1 MQIIQVKETPQHKK
15 SSHTARTRRRAEQR
29 TQPLTFVC
37 VDGEGV
43 TDENG
48 NHRYVLIGV
57 GENQISD
64 PNGLSWSRIFEFLYG
79 EFTTG
84 SVAYTG
90 FFLGYDFTQWVRT
103 LPEYNARRLLDK
115 KERAK
120 RKRRTGHNGESLAG
134 QEIYFPVDLDGWEF
148 DILGTKRFKL
158 RPKGES
164 RWMYICDT
172 GGFFQKAFL
181 KVIDPREWKEPI
193 VTDEEY
199 ATILRGKEQR
209 STAALDS
216 DMAKYNRLENEV
228 LSRVLMQLD
237 TGFRELGI
245 HLSPKQWFGPG
256 QAAQAWL
263 DGRAITSKDLQR
275 IVPPWFLEAAIASYY
290 GGWFEIMAH
299 GLIPGITYE
308 YDINS
313 AYPYIISRLPCL
325 EHGTYTRHTLQRD
338 IRAIRSMADAGMETG
353 LRLVRVRAWGK
364 GCRISQ
370 EVPDNTNHHV
380 GPLPHRDRDG
390 NISRPLITEGWY
402 WQHEIDAAVRAQII
416 SEYEIREILSYDR
429 CDCPAPFSEV
439 QEIYNLRLRVGK
451 KTPLGMACKLM
462 PNSLYGKFAQS
473 IGNPKFGNPIY
484 ASLITSWCRT
494 IILNAIATH
503 PKGKSDVV
511 MVATDGVYFRTP
523 HPNLTIS
530 TNLGEWDSGLRQNIC
545 LFKPGV
551 YWDDTTR
558 ESIRLGE
565 APIFKTRGVSARDFA
580 SQIETIDS
588 AFAGMRSTRNLTAWP
603 EVEFDL
609 SFAMVS
615 AVQALARRKWNT
627 AGTLLADPTAKQ
639 SSNPSK
645 KRSAWYWDDDILRS
659 KPPVNYP
666 FEPSHPYTKRFG
678 LDDPWSIE
686 SISESGET
694 PEGYVSEIWK
704 QILFPD
710 LSTLRVSALE

>member
-1 MQIIQVKETPQHKK
+1 MQIIQVKETSQHKK
-15 SSHTARTRRRAEQR
+15 SSHTARARKRAEAR
-29 TQPLTFVC
+29 TEPLTFVC

-43 TDENG
+43 TDESG
-48 NHRYVLIGV
+48 NHKYVLIGV
-57 GENQISD
+57 GENQVSD
-64 PNGLSWSRIFEFLYG
+64 PNGLSWSRIFEFLYS

-84 SVAYTG
+84 PVAYTG
-90 FFLGYDFTQWVRT
+90 FFLGYDFTQWVRS
-103 LPEYNARRLLDK
+103 LPEYQARRLLDK
-115 KERAK
+115 TERAK
-120 RKRRTGHNGESLAG
+120 RKRRMGHNGESLAG

-172 GGFFQKAFL
+172 GGFFQKSFL
-181 KVIDPREWKEPI
+181 SVIDPKEWKKPI
-193 VTDEEY
+193 VSDQEY

-209 STAALDS
+209 NTAILDA
-216 DMAKYNRLENEV
+216 DMGRYNRLENEV
-228 LSRVLMQLD
+228 LSRVLLQLD

-263 DGRAITSKDLQR
+263 DGRAITSKELQG

-325 EHGTYTRHTLQRD
+325 AHGTYTRTTDKRH
-338 IRAIRSMADAGMETG
+338 IRRISDMGNTSMETPLSL
-353 LRLVRVRAWGK
+353 LRIHAWGE
-364 GCRISQ
+364 GCRVSQ
-370 EVPDNTNHHV
+370 EVPDNRNHHI
-380 GPLPHRDRDG
+380 GPLPHRDADG

-402 WQHEIDAAVRAQII
+402 WEHEIYAAMQAGII
-416 SEYEIREILSYDR
+416 SGYDVSEKLTYTM
-429 CDCPAPFSEV
+429 CECPKPFREV
-439 QEIYNLRLRVGK
+439 QDIYNLRLSVGK
-451 KTPLGMACKLM
+451 KTPLGIACKLV

-473 IGNPKFGNPIY
+473 VGMPKYGNPIY

-523 HPNLTIS
+523 HPYLAVS
-530 TNLGEWDSGLRQNIC
+530 ANLGEWDSGLREDIC

-551 YWDDTTR
+551 YWDNKTR
-558 ESIRLGE
+558 QSIRDGK
-565 APIFKTRGVSARDFA
+565 APIFKTRGVSSRDFA

-588 AFAGMRSTRNLTAWP
+588 AFRGMRSTRNLTNWP
-603 EVEFDL
+603 EVEFGL

-615 AVQALARRKWNT
+615 AVQALARNKWDK

-645 KRSAWYWDDDILRS
+645 KRSSWYWDGDMLRS

-666 FEPSHPYTKRFG
+666 FEPSHPYNKRFG
-678 LDDPWSIE
+678 LEDPWSIE
-686 SISESGET
+686 SITESGET
-694 PEGYVSEIWK
+694 PEGYVSELWK

-710 LSTLRVSALE
+710 